1 MLRLS
6 LAIARKDLVLTL
18 ARGNGLVQALLL
30 GLLLLF
36 VFSLAQGPG
45 EKVGPQAAAAM
56 FWLASAFSQ
65 VLIFNRL
72 YDLEEA
78 NAARLGLALVP
89 APVQAVWLGKLAAG
103 FALLL
108 LAQAVFLPAALV
120 FLGQDVAA
128 QPLTGLAILALVDAG
143 MCALGSLLGALAQG
157 QSGRESLLGV
167 VLFPLL
173 TPLLLA
179 GIGVGAQCLG
189 APAPDGPAAWLRL
202 AAAFDS
208 VFLGVGLVL
217 FGFIYPGED

>member
-1 MLRLS
+1 MFLLS
-6 LAIARKDLVLTL
+6 LAVARKDLLLTL

-72 YDLEEA
+72 YDLEET
-78 NAARLGLALVP
+78 NAARLGLALCP

-103 FALLL
+103 LVLLL
-108 LAQAVFLPAALV
+108 LAQAVFLPAAMI
-120 FLGQDVAA
+120 FLGQSIAA
-128 QPLTGLAILALVDAG
+128 QPLAGLATLGLVDAG

-189 APAPDGPAAWLRL
+189 APSPDGPSAWLRL
-202 AAAFDS
+202 AGAFDA
-208 VFLGVGLVL
+208 VFLGAGLVL

>member
-6 LAIARKDLVLTL
+6 LAIARKDLVLSL
-18 ARGNGLVQALLL
+18 ARGSGLVQAFLL

-45 EKVGPQAAAAM
+45 ESVGPQAAAAI
-56 FWLASAFSQ
+56 FWLSSAFSQ

-72 YDLEEA
+72 YDLEEV
-78 NAARLGLALVP
+78 NAARFGLALCP
-89 APVQAVWLGKLAAG
+89 ASIQGVWLGKLLAG
-103 FALLL
+103 LLLLL
-108 LAQAVFLPAALV
+108 LAQTVFLPAAMI
-120 FLGQDVAA
+120 FLGQSVAA
-128 QPLTGLAILALVDAG
+128 LSLGGMAALVLVDTG

-167 VLFPLL
+167 ILFPLM

-202 AAAFDS
+202 VCAFDA
-208 VFLGVGLVL
+208 VFLGAGLVL
-217 FGFIYPGED
+217 FSFIYPGED

>member
-6 LAIARKDLVLTL
+6 LAVARKDLALSL

-45 EKVGPQAAAAM
+45 ERVGPQAAAAM
-56 FWLASAFSQ
+56 FWLSSAFSQ

-72 YDLEEA
+72 YDLEEV
-78 NAARLGLALVP
+78 NAARLGLALCP
-89 APVQAVWLGKLAAG
+89 APIQGVWLGKMLAG
-103 FALLL
+103 LLL
-108 LAQAVFLPAALV
+108 LLQAVFLPAAMI
-120 FLGQDVAA
+120 FLGQGLEAL
-128 QPLTGLAILALVDAG
+128 PLAGAVSLALVDVG

-167 VLFPLL
+167 ILFPLL

-189 APAPDGPAAWLRL
+189 APAPDGPRAWLGL
-202 AAAFDS
+202 AAAFDA
-208 VFLGVGLVL
+208 VFLGAGLVL
-217 FGFIYPGED
+217 FGFLYPGED